1 MTSIKTDSYIFAARM
16 ERSIKALVFDLDGVI
31 VDTAKYHFQ
40 SWREFAVNHG
50 FSIPDRLNARL
61 KGLSRME
68 ALDEVMQFAPEEL
81 RNKGDFEA
89 FAKEK
94 NDIYLHHLTD
104 LSHDEILPGV
114 EKFLKD
120 ARQLGLKLALGSGS
134 KNASSILARL
144 DISHLFD
151 AICDGN
157 DIQRSK
163 PDPQIFLLACERLGV
178 DPRHAVVF
186 EDAEVGIEAA
196 ENGNMLPVG
205 VGDPSQLPHAAIV
218 IDGFAYLHAA
228 EFIRTLEQI
237 HVS

>member
-1 MTSIKTDSYIFAARM
+1 MQRT
-16 ERSIKALVFDLDGVI
+16 IKALVFDLDGVI

-40 SWREFAVNHG
+40 SWREFAHNHG
-50 FSIPDRLNARL
+50 FDIPDRLNSRL

-68 ALDEVMQFAPEEL
+68 ALDEVMQFASEDTRKNGNL
-81 RNKGDFEA
+81 EA

-104 LSHDEILPGV
+104 LSHDEMLPGV
-114 EKFLKD
+114 ERFLKE
-120 ARQLGLKLALGSGS
+120 ARGLGLKLAVGSGS
-134 KNASSILARL
+134 KNATSILTRL
-144 DISHLFD
+144 GVTNLFD

-163 PDPQIFLLACERLGV
+163 PDPQIFLMACERLSI
-178 DPRHAVVF
+178 DPKHAVVF
-186 EDAEVGIEAA
+186 EDAEVGIDASLNA
-196 ENGNMLPVG
+196 GILPVG
-205 VGDPSQLPHAAIV
+205 VGDASQLPHAAIW

-237 HVS
+237 RVN

>member
-1 MTSIKTDSYIFAARM
+1 MDHT
-16 ERSIKALVFDLDGVI
+16 IKALIFDLDGVI

-40 SWREFAVNHG
+40 SWREFARNHG
-50 FSIPDRLNARL
+50 FDIPDSLNARL

-68 ALDEVMQFAPEEL
+68 ALEEVLKFAPEKL
-81 RNKGDFEA
+81 RSEGDAES

-94 NDIYLHHLTD
+94 NDIYLDHLTD

-114 EKFLKD
+114 QRFLHD
-120 ARQLGLKLALGSGS
+120 ARALGLKLALGSGS
-134 KNASSILARL
+134 KNASNILRRL
-144 DISHLFD
+144 DVTRLFD

-157 DIQRSK
+157 DIQKSK
-163 PDPQIFLLACERLGV
+163 PDPQIFLIACERLGV
-178 DPRHAVVF
+178 EPEHAVVF

-196 ENGNMLPVG
+196 LNGRMLPVG
-205 VGDPSQLPHAAIV
+205 VGDRAQLPLAAVV

-237 HVS
+237 RLS

>member
-1 MTSIKTDSYIFAARM
+1 MQKPQLLNIFAAHMART
-16 ERSIKALVFDLDGVI
+16 IKALVFDLDGVI

-40 SWREFAVNHG
+40 SWREFAGNHG
-50 FSIPDRLNARL
+50 FDIPDRLNARL

-68 ALDEVMQFAPEEL
+68 ALDEVLQFAPEAL
-81 RNKGDFEA
+81 RTRGDVDA

-120 ARQLGLKLALGSGS
+120 TRQLGMKLALGSGS

-144 DISHLFD
+144 DVSHLFD

-163 PDPQIFLLACERLGV
+163 PDPQVFILACERLGV
-178 DPRHAVVF
+178 DPKHAAVF
-186 EDAEVGIEAA
+186 EDAEVGIDAA
-196 ENGNMLPVG
+196 INGGMLPIG
-205 VGDPSQLPHAAIV
+205 VGDPAHLPHATLV
-218 IDGFAYLHAA
+218 IDGFAYIHAA
-228 EFIRTLEQI
+228 EFIHTLEQI
-237 HVS
+237 PVS